1 MAGFVAYSSVQ
12 PRIYFCGNLTGKC
25 FEIGNS
31 PYRKP
36 LGAIAE
42 NSQSIGSE
50 YKKDENY
57 YSKVET
63 INWYLTDDKEKY
75 QKDKNKKEAGKF
87 IDKKAYWNH
96 EN

>member
-1 MAGFVAYSSVQ
+1 M
-12 PRIYFCGNLTGKC
+12 KH
-25 FEIGNS
+25 FEFPNDFI
-31 PYRKP
+31 PPP

-63 INWYLTDDKEKY
+63 IN
-75 QKDKNKKEAGKF
+75 
-87 IDKKAYWNH
+87 
-96 EN
+96 

>member
-1 MAGFVAYSSVQ
+1 MAVSGLSSGTA
-12 PRIYFCGNLTGKC
+12 RIKRSFSLTGKC
-25 FEIGNS
+25 SVMPNFS
-31 PYRKP
+31 YTHP

>member
-1 MAGFVAYSSVQ
+1 MKICASIAPPSQ
-12 PRIYFCGNLTGKC
+12 
-25 FEIGNS
+25 S
-31 PYRKP
+31 PEP

-75 QKDKNKKEAGKF
+75 QKDKNKKEAGKL

>member
-1 MAGFVAYSSVQ
+1 M
-12 PRIYFCGNLTGKC
+12 TEKC
-25 FEIGNS
+25 FEIPNDFI
-31 PYRKP
+31 PPP
-36 LGAIAE
+36 LEAIAE

>member
-1 MAGFVAYSSVQ
+1 MVYQAFQLVSKVLVTWQ
-12 PRIYFCGNLTGKC
+12 
-25 FEIGNS
+25 EIA
-31 PYRKP
+31 RKPPLAILQP

>member
-1 MAGFVAYSSVQ
+1 MGIWAAQLVSKVVVTWQ
-12 PRIYFCGNLTGKC
+12 
-25 FEIGNS
+25 EIARNPPLGICVT
-31 PYRKP
+31 